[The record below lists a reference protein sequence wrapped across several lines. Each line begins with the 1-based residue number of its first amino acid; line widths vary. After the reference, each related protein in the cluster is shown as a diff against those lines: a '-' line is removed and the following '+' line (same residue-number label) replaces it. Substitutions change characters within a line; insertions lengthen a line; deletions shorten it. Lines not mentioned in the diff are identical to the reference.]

1 MEHNT
6 IQTDDELVKMYA
18 NGNNAAFDTLLE
30 RYKSKL
36 YTYIYYAV
44 KDEDVADD
52 LFQETFVKV
61 LVRIQSHKY
70 TPCGRFHAWLM
81 RIAHNL
87 IIDHFRQK
95 ELDECISKDDLCAEM
110 FSNKSELSEPC
121 RETQMENSQTFEE
134 IKMLCSML
142 PESQS
147 QVLYMR
153 YYYNMSFKEIADDL
167 NISINTALGRM
178 RYALMNM
185 RRLAMDK
192 NVSLV
197 LN

>member
-1 MEHNT
+1 MEDKT
-6 IQTDDELVKMYA
+6 IQTDDELVIMYA
-18 NGNNAAFDTLLE
+18 NGNNAAFDKLLE

-70 TPCGRFHAWLM
+70 TPCGHFHAWLI

-87 IIDHFRQK
+87 VIDYIRQK
-95 ELDECISKDDLCAEM
+95 ELDECISKDECCTDL
-110 FSNKSELSEPC
+110 FNRPELSEPC
-121 RETQMENSQTFEE
+121 RETQMENSRTFEE

-142 PESQS
+142 PASQS
-147 QVLYMR
+147 QVIYMR

-185 RRLAMDK
+185 RRLATDK
-192 NVSLV
+192 NVSLM